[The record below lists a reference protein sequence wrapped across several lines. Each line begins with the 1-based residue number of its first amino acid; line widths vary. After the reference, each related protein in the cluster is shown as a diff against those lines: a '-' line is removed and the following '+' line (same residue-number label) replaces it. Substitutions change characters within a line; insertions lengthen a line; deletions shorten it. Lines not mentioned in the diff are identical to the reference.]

1 MHVSIVSVDQLYRYF
16 LLTTIIIILITTSC
30 SNNRVVY
37 NMNLTKSWSIIVKY
51 WKGRT
56 ENLIYCWNLESEDIN
71 IRVLHKFSQN
81 WLFKKVQMPIELQ
94 NLARDFQ
101 IMIIQPIWCLNSPLL
116 LKQYWRGTKPRG
128 ERERLWILLTFEAK
142 RKK

>member
-16 LLTTIIIILITTSC
+16 LLTIIIIILITTSC
-30 SNNRVVY
+30 SNNRLVY

-81 WLFKKVQMPIELQ
+81 WLFKKVQMPIEL
-94 NLARDFQ
+94 
-101 IMIIQPIWCLNSPLL
+101 
-116 LKQYWRGTKPRG
+116 
-128 ERERLWILLTFEAK
+128 
-142 RKK
+142 